1 MLRRRLSEADV
12 LAVARRPE
20 QQIDIRPGRV
30 LAQAIRHLVGDDDRV
45 YLPRV
50 VIDNVAGRSGDRD
63 GVQDQSDHEVLE
75 GRPMKVSYDQKSDT
89 LTVVFKE
96 SAAVAIS
103 DDAKPGAILDFDGAG
118 ELVSIEI
125 LDASRRVSEATRVDF
140 ELIKD

>member
-1 MLRRRLSEADV
+1 
-12 LAVARRPE
+12 
-20 QQIDIRPGRV
+20 
-30 LAQAIRHLVGDDDRV
+30 
-45 YLPRV
+45 
-50 VIDNVAGRSGDRD
+50 
-63 GVQDQSDHEVLE
+63 
-75 GRPMKVSYDQKSDT
+75 MKVSYDQKSDT

-140 ELIKD
+140 ELIKH